1 MIIISVFMLILIVFL
16 SVQNIYFLN
25 KNNSTLSKI
34 DEIYN
39 RKIDIAMR
47 MSKVVRERS
56 LNIVTMYLSGDAWE
70 RDEIFIKFH
79 KLKLAFLKLNNE
91 MKVLGLLENE
101 ENIFQLIISMVNSQ
115 ELVQIDIVEHI
126 QSGE

>member
-1 MIIISVFMLILIVFL
+1 
-16 SVQNIYFLN
+16 
-25 KNNSTLSKI
+25 
-34 DEIYN
+34 
-39 RKIDIAMR
+39 MR